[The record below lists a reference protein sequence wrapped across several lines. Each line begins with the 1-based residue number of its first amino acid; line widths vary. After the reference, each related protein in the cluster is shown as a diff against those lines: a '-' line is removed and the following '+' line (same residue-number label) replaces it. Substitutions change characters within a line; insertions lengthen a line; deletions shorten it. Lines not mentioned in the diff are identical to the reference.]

1 MPGTDAKSLCDFLD
15 VHQRDIFLRPFNH
28 TYIGTMHLRCLSE
41 LLLRDAEFDAFIADI
56 LAKPDEDLF
65 LLDHRASVGTC

>member
-1 MPGTDAKSLCDFLD
+1 
-15 VHQRDIFLRPFNH
+15 
-28 TYIGTMHLRCLSE
+28 
-41 LLLRDAEFDAFIADI
+41 LRDAEFDAFIADI